1 MGFALVRENSMARF
15 LASLFALALFASA
28 AAAQAPAPS
37 AAAKE
42 CLRLDAQPADA
53 IPWDQHERVY
63 KKWAATCRQAM
74 TTDGGDIRVKKA
86 TARAFSASGQAADQ
100 VKLLREL
107 AAQNDADSYLALY
120 ERHKSFDR
128 GQFDRPMLV
137 TRAEAEQS
145 LRKAAELGHPY
156 ATMMLAVLLDRGA
169 TVKRDNAE
177 AIVWA
182 ERAVTIPSKDYRPID
197 MQVLLARLLVKSD
210 KPEQR
215 ARGLDLSEKL
225 GNAGRGD
232 AKAYLAQAIRAGDPV
247 RARKLLEEGMRG
259 YGGAALP
266 TLADMLIKGEGGPA
280 DPKRAVSMLQSA
292 PYTPGVKGALG
303 QVYLDGKLLPRDV
316 QKAAELISLNAR
328 WEIESLV
335 QLMGIM
341 AANPEVKI
349 THPDGILYQAIEA
362 SELGEPG
369 VAAALIELK
378 LSKSA
383 QFADKAGGCAL
394 AEATAKRGDAAAAK
408 RLAEC
413 RGN

>member
-1 MGFALVRENSMARF
+1 MTRIWIALFALV
-15 LASLFALALFASA
+15 LFSSA
-28 AAAQAPAPS
+28 AAAQAPAQG

-42 CLRLDAQPADA
+42 CLRLDAQPADT
-53 IPWDQHERVY
+53 IPWGQHERVY
-63 KKWAATCRQAM
+63 KQWAAICREAM
-74 TTDGGDIRVKKA
+74 TTDAGDIRIKQA
-86 TARAFSASGQAADQ
+86 TARALSASGQADDQ

-107 AAQNDADSYLALY
+107 AAQNDADSYLAIY
-120 ERHKSFDR
+120 ERHKSFDG

-145 LRKAAELGHPY
+145 LRKAAELGQPY

-177 AIVWA
+177 AIHWA
-182 ERAVTIPSKDYRPID
+182 ERAVKNPPKDDRPID

-210 KPEQR
+210 QPEQR
-215 ARGLDLSEKL
+215 ARGLDLLEKL

-232 AKAYLAQAIRAGDPV
+232 AKAYLAGAIRAGDPV

-259 YGGAALP
+259 YAGAALP

-280 DPKRAVSMLQSA
+280 DPKRAVSLLSGRSA
-292 PYTPGVKGALG
+292 SDVPGVKGALG
-303 QVYLDGKLLPRDV
+303 QLYLDGKLLPRDV

-328 WEIESLV
+328 WEIASLV
-335 QLMGIM
+335 QLMGIL

-349 THPDGILYQAIEA
+349 ARPEGILYKAIEA

-369 VAAALIELK
+369 VTAALIELK
-378 LSKSA
+378 LSQSA
-383 QFADKAGGCAL
+383 QFRDKAGGCAL
-394 AEATAKRGDAAAAK
+394 AEKAAKQGDAAAAK
-408 RLAEC
+408 RLPEC
-413 RGN
+413 KAN

>member
-1 MGFALVRENSMARF
+1 MMRLSLVLLAILLPAFANE
-15 LASLFALALFASA
+15 
-28 AAAQAPAPS
+28 AAAQS

-42 CLRLDAQPADA
+42 CLRLDAQPADE

-63 KKWAATCRQAM
+63 KAWAETCRQAM
-74 TTDGGDIRVKKA
+74 MTDGGDIRVKKA
-86 TARAFSASGQAADQ
+86 AARAFSASGNSAEQ
-100 VKLLREL
+100 VKLLRDL

-128 GQFDRPMLV
+128 GHFDRPMIV

-145 LRKAAELGHPY
+145 LRKAAELGYPY

-169 TVKRDNAE
+169 TVKRDNTQ
-177 AIVWA
+177 AIFWA
-182 ERAVTIPSKDYRPID
+182 ERALKIPPENMRLID
-197 MQVLLARLLVKSD
+197 MRVLLARLLVKSD
-210 KPEQR
+210 KPEQS
-215 ARGLDLSEKL
+215 ARGLDLLEKL
-225 GNAGRGD
+225 GNAGCGD
-232 AKAYLAQAIRAGDPV
+232 AKAYLAEAIRATDPV
-247 RARKLLEEGMRG
+247 RVRKLLEEGMRG

-280 DPKRAVSMLQSA
+280 DPKRALSMLQSA

-328 WEIESLV
+328 WEIETLV
-335 QLMGIM
+335 QLMGIL
-341 AANPEVKI
+341 AANPQVKI
-349 THPDGILYQAIEA
+349 TYPEGILYQAIEA

-369 VAAALIELK
+369 VTAALIEVK

-394 AEATAKRGDAAAAK
+394 AEAAAKRGDADAAK
-408 RLAEC
+408 RLPEC
-413 RGN
+413 RAN